1 MILCTKQYT
10 NKQFSNNTFQTP
22 DSKKDKSLT
31 PKTPKVPLS
40 LEEIKAKMQASIDK
54 VSFLKLQV
62 SSPLFIILVQVQQKN
77 VDKISL
83 CVTACSLVSRV
94 NWCWS
99 SEMTTHLGQRWALV
113 LTRKGTNNK
122 FYCYS
127 TNMWSQWTVLFC
139 GDGMTWLNC
148 AACKAS

>member
-83 CVTACSLVSRV
+83 CVTVCSLVSRV
-94 NWCWS
+94 N
-99 SEMTTHLGQRWALV
+99 
-113 LTRKGTNNK
+113 
-122 FYCYS
+122 
-127 TNMWSQWTVLFC
+127 
-139 GDGMTWLNC
+139 
-148 AACKAS
+148 